1 MLYAKSC
8 SMRAPDRRLNIGE
21 GDFRKGYAM
30 RFCFF
35 FAPAVIVLAVTFAP
49 SGAQAAQTDP
59 AKPELAGEFRD
70 WFVYTSGTGAS
81 KICYALAQPRQS
93 EPRGARRDPIY
104 FMVTNWPAKRLRG
117 EPSFV
122 PGYTFK
128 EGASAEIQIGN
139 DKFPLITQNEGNAG
153 GAWIRV
159 QADERKLLNAM
170 QRGANMTVTGTSARG
185 TMTRDTFSLAGIS
198 AAMERVNTSC
208 K

>member
-1 MLYAKSC
+1 
-8 SMRAPDRRLNIGE
+8 MRL
-21 GDFRKGYAM
+21 
-30 RFCFF
+30 CFL
-35 FAPAVIVLAVTFAP
+35 FAPAAIALASALAP
-49 SGAQAAQTDP
+49 LGAHAAQTDA

-70 WFVYTSGTGAS
+70 WFVYTSGTGAN

-93 EPRGARRDPIY
+93 EPRGAKRDPIY

-128 EGASAEIQIGN
+128 EGSAAEIQIGN
-139 DKFPLITQNEGNAG
+139 DKFPLITQNEGTAG

-159 QADERKLLNAM
+159 QTDERKLLNAM
-170 QRGANMTVTGTSARG
+170 QRGANMTVIGTSSRG

-198 AAMERVNTSC
+198 AAMERANTSC